1 MGNPAT
7 GCTCGSGAHPR
18 ACAKHPEL
26 YRLHIAELN
35 VEAYL
40 PEDDPDAFAA
50 MDELT
55 DAIQAALRV
64 NRGRQD
70 ADT

>member
-18 ACAKHPEL
+18 KCDKHPEL

-35 VEAYL
+35 VEAHL
-40 PEDDPDAFAA
+40 PDEPDAQAA
-50 MDELT
+50 MDELGA
-55 DAIQAALRV
+55 AIRGALKARLKEKD
-64 NRGRQD
+64 G
-70 ADT
+70 AES